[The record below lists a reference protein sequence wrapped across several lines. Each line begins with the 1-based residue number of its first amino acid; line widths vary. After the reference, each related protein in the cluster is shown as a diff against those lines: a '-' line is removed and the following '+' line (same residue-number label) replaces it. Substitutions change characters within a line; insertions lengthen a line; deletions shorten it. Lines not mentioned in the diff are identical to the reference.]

1 MNNEMGK
8 TSKKEEIYSRIFEIE
23 SSLHNVQDV
32 DVLLEIILTE
42 ARKVVSAD
50 AGSIYVVDGDS
61 LSIRYSQNDTLKKK
75 LPKGEKLP
83 YVFFSFPINSKS
95 ISGYVALTGSMVNEP
110 NVYNIDESK
119 PYTFGKETDKKTGYK
134 TVSNLTIP
142 LNAPNGTLL
151 GVLQMLNALD
161 ENGNIR
167 EFSSDDEVYLKHFA
181 YSAGIALERSYLTR
195 AMIMRM
201 IKISEMRDPR
211 ETGAHANR
219 VASYSVE
226 IYDRYAFHKNIPEK
240 ERIKYRDS
248 LRVASMLHD
257 VGKVSIP
264 DAILK
269 KNGRLTDEEFKVMQ
283 THTWRGAALFK
294 PITSFVDEVAVEI
307 ALRHHENWDGSGY
320 PGFINKETGEAEK
333 LDLVTGKNQGLK
345 GEEIPLPARIVSIA
359 DVYDALSSRRI
370 YKEAWEE
377 NEVLDEI
384 KKCSG
389 TKFDPELVSYFF
401 EVLPNIQAIKHL
413 FSD

>member
-1 MNNEMGK
+1 MSK
-8 TSKKEEIYSRIFEIE
+8 RQSKKEEIYSHIFEIE

-42 ARKVVSAD
+42 ARRVVSAD
-50 AGSIYVVDGDS
+50 AGSIYVVDGNN

-75 LPKGEKLP
+75 LPKGQKLP
-83 YVFFSFPINSKS
+83 YTFFSFPINSKT
-95 ISGYVALTGSMVNEP
+95 ISGYVALTGSMVNEA
-110 NVYNIDESK
+110 NVYNIDEAK
-119 PYTFGKETDKKTGYK
+119 PYTFGKETDKATGYT

-161 ENGNIR
+161 KNGKIR
-167 EFSSDDEVYLKHFA
+167 EFSSDDETYLKHFA
-181 YSAGIALERSYLTR
+181 YSAGIALERGYLTR

-226 IYDRYAFHKNIPEK
+226 IYDRYAFHKNIPEN

-264 DAILK
+264 DSILK
-269 KNGRLTDEEFKVMQ
+269 KNGRLTNEEFDIMK

-320 PGFINKETGEAEK
+320 PGFINKETGEAER
-333 LDLVTGKNQGLK
+333 LDYGTGKNQGLR
-345 GEEIPLPARIVSIA
+345 GEEIPLSARIVSIA

-370 YKEAWEE
+370 YKEAWKEDDVL
-377 NEVLDEI
+377 NEI
-384 KKCSG
+384 RNSSG
-389 TKFDPELVSYFF
+389 TKFDPELVSCFF
-401 EVLPNIQAIKHL
+401 EVLPNIQAIKRL
-413 FSD
+413 FTE

>member
-1 MNNEMGK
+1 MSERL
-8 TSKKEEIYSRIFEIE
+8 TKKEEIYSRIFDIE

-50 AGSIYVVDGDS
+50 AGSIYVVEGSS
-61 LSIRYSQNDTLKKK
+61 LSIRYSQNDSLKKK
-75 LPKGEKLP
+75 LPNGEKLP
-83 YVFFSFPINSKS
+83 YIFFSFPIDSKT
-95 ISGYVALTGSMVNEP
+95 ISGYVALTGNMVNEP
-110 NVYNIDESK
+110 NVYNIDEAK
-119 PYTFGKETDKKTGYK
+119 PYTFGKETDKKTGYR

-142 LNAPNGTLL
+142 LNAPDGTLL

-167 EFSSDDEVYLKHFA
+167 EFSNDDETYLKHFA
-181 YSAGIALERSYLTR
+181 YNAGIALERSYLTR

-201 IKISEMRDPR
+201 IKISEMRDPK

-240 ERIKYRDS
+240 EKIKYRDS

-264 DAILK
+264 DSILK
-269 KNGRLTDEEFKVMQ
+269 KNGRLTDEEFNVMK

-294 PITSFVDEVAVEI
+294 PITSFVDEIAVEI

-320 PGFINKETGEAEK
+320 PGFINKETGEAER
-333 LDLVTGKNQGLK
+333 LDYETGKNQGLK
-345 GEEIPLPARIVSIA
+345 GNEIPLAARIVSIA
-359 DVYDALSSRRI
+359 DVYDALSSSRT

-377 NEVLDEI
+377 GDVLNEI
-384 KKCSG
+384 RNSSG
-389 TKFDPELVSYFF
+389 IKFDPELVDCFF

-413 FSD
+413 FGG

>member
-1 MNNEMGK
+1 MSNQL
-8 TSKKEEIYSRIFEIE
+8 TKKEEIYSRIFDIE

-50 AGSIYVVDGDS
+50 AGSIYVAEGDR
-61 LSIRYSQNDTLKKK
+61 LSIRYSQNDSLKKN
-75 LPKGEKLP
+75 LPRGQKLP
-83 YVFFSFPINSKS
+83 YTFFSFPIDSKT

-110 NVYNIDESK
+110 NVYEIDEVK
-119 PYTFGKETDKKTGYK
+119 PYTFGKETDKMTGYK

-167 EFSSDDEVYLKHFA
+167 EFSADDETYLKHFA
-181 YSAGIALERSYLTR
+181 YNAGIALERSYLTR

-201 IKISEMRDPR
+201 IKISEMRDPK

-226 IYDRYAFHKNIPEK
+226 IYDRYAFHKNVPEA

-264 DAILK
+264 DSILK
-269 KNGRLTDEEFKVMQ
+269 KNGRLTDEEFSLMK
-283 THTWRGAALFK
+283 THTWKGAALFK
-294 PITSFVDEVAVEI
+294 PIMSFVDEIAVEI

-320 PGFINKETGEAEK
+320 PGFINKETGEAER
-333 LDLVTGKNQGLK
+333 LDYSTHKNQGLK
-345 GEEIPLPARIVSIA
+345 GEEIPLSARIVSIA
-359 DVYDALSSRRI
+359 DVYDALSSNRI
-370 YKEAWEE
+370 YKEAWKEE
-377 NEVLDEI
+377 DVLNEI
-384 KKCSG
+384 RACSG
-389 TKFDPELVSYFF
+389 TKFDPELVEYFF
-401 EVLPNIQAIKHL
+401 EALPNIQAIKNL
-413 FSD
+413 FTE

>member
-1 MNNEMGK
+1 M
-8 TSKKEEIYSRIFEIE
+8 SKKEEVLLKIFDIE

-50 AGSIYVVDGDS
+50 AGSIYIVDGNS
-61 LSIRYSQNDTLKKK
+61 LSIRYSQNDTLKNK
-75 LPKGEKLP
+75 LPEGQKLP
-83 YVFFSFPINSKS
+83 YTFFSFPINSKT
-95 ISGYVALTGSMVNEP
+95 ISGYVALTGTIVNEP
-110 NVYNIDESK
+110 NVYEIDEEK
-119 PYTFGKETDKKTGYK
+119 PYTFGKETDKTTGYK

-161 ENGNIR
+161 EDGNIR
-167 EFSSDDEVYLKHFA
+167 EFSSDDESYLKHFA
-181 YSAGIALERSYLTR
+181 YNAGIALERGYLTR

-201 IKISEMRDPR
+201 IKISEMRDPK

-226 IYDRYAFHKNIPEK
+226 IYDRYAFHKNISEK
-240 ERIKYRDS
+240 TRTKYRDS
-248 LRVASMLHD
+248 LRVAAMLHD

-264 DAILK
+264 DSILK

-294 PITSFVDEVAVEI
+294 PITSFVDEIAVEI

-320 PGFINKETGEAEK
+320 PGFINKETAEAER
-333 LDLVTGKNQGLK
+333 LDYATGKNQGLK
-345 GEEIPLPARIVSIA
+345 GDEIPLSARIVSIA

-370 YKEAWEE
+370 YKDAWEE
-377 NEVLDEI
+377 DEVLNEI
-384 KKCSG
+384 KNSSG
-389 TKFDPELVSYFF
+389 KKFDPELVDYFF
-401 EVLPNIQAIKHL
+401 EALPNIQAIKNL
-413 FSD
+413 FTE

>member
-1 MNNEMGK
+1 MNK
-8 TSKKEEIYSRIFEIE
+8 HPSKEEILLRIFEIE

-50 AGSIYVVDGDS
+50 AGSIYVVEGNS
-61 LSIRYSQNDTLKKK
+61 LAIRHSQNDTLKSR
-75 LPKGEKLP
+75 LPKGQKLP
-83 YVFFSFPINSKS
+83 YTFFSFPISSKT
-95 ISGYVALTGSMVNEP
+95 ISGYVALTGKSVNEA
-110 NVYNIDESK
+110 NVYEIDETK
-119 PYTFGKETDKKTGYK
+119 PYTFGKETDKATGYR

-161 ENGNIR
+161 EDGNIR

-181 YSAGIALERSYLTR
+181 YNAGIALERGYLTR

-201 IKISEMRDPR
+201 IKISEMRDPK

-226 IYDRYAFHKNIPEK
+226 IYDRYAFHRNISET
-240 ERIKYRDS
+240 ERTKYRDS

-264 DAILK
+264 DSILK
-269 KNGRLTDEEFKVMQ
+269 KNGRLTDEEFKFMQ

-294 PITSFVDEVAVEI
+294 PITSFVDEIAVEI

-320 PGFINKETGEAEK
+320 PGFINKETGEAER
-333 LDLVTGKNQGLK
+333 LDYATGKNQGLK
-345 GEEIPLPARIVSIA
+345 GDEIPLSARIVSIA

-370 YKEAWEE
+370 YKDAWEE
-377 NEVLDEI
+377 DEVLNEI
-384 KKCSG
+384 KNSSG
-389 TKFDPELVSYFF
+389 KKFDPELVDYFF
-401 EVLPNIQAIKHL
+401 EALPNIQAIKNL
-413 FSD
+413 FTE

>member
-1 MNNEMGK
+1 MNKEIDRL
-8 TSKKEEIYSRIFEIE
+8 SKKEEILLRIFEIE

-50 AGSIYVVDGDS
+50 AGSIYVVEGSS
-61 LSIRYSQNDTLKKK
+61 LSIRYSQNDSLKNK
-75 LPKGEKLP
+75 LPKGQKLP
-83 YVFFSFPINSKS
+83 YTFFSFPINSRT

-110 NVYNIDESK
+110 DVYNIDEAK
-119 PYTFGKETDKKTGYK
+119 PYSFGKETDKTTGYR

-161 ENGNIR
+161 EDGNIR
-167 EFSSDDEVYLKHFA
+167 EFSSDDEIYLKHFA
-181 YSAGIALERSYLTR
+181 CNAGIALERGYLTR
-195 AMIMRM
+195 AMIMKM
-201 IKISEMRDPR
+201 IRISEMRDPR

-226 IYDRYAFHKNIPEK
+226 IYDRYAFHKNIPDK

-264 DAILK
+264 DSILK
-269 KNGRLTDEEFKVMQ
+269 KNGQLTDEEFNLMK

-294 PITSFVDEVAVEI
+294 PITSFVDEIAVEI

-320 PGFINKETGEAEK
+320 PGFINKDTGEAER
-333 LDLVTGKNQGLK
+333 LDHTTGRNQGLK
-345 GEEIPLPARIVSIA
+345 GEEIPLAARIVSIA

-370 YKEAWEE
+370 YKEAWAEDD
-377 NEVLDEI
+377 VLNEI
-384 KKCSG
+384 KKSSG

-401 EVLPNIQAIKHL
+401 EALPNIQAIKHL
-413 FSD
+413 FTE

>member
-1 MNNEMGK
+1 MNNEICK
-8 TSKKEEIYSRIFEIE
+8 TRKKEEICSRIFEIE

>member
-1 MNNEMGK
+1 MNKQPG
-8 TSKKEEIYSRIFEIE
+8 KKEEIYSRIFDIE

-50 AGSIYVVDGDS
+50 AGSIYVAEGDR
-61 LSIRYSQNDTLKKK
+61 LSIRYSQNDSLKKN
-75 LPKGEKLP
+75 LPRGQKLP
-83 YVFFSFPINSKS
+83 YTFFSFPIDSKT

-110 NVYNIDESK
+110 NVYEIDKVK
-119 PYTFGKETDKKTGYK
+119 PYTFGKETDKMTGYK

-167 EFSSDDEVYLKHFA
+167 EFSSDDETYLKHFA
-181 YSAGIALERSYLTR
+181 YNAGIALERGYLTR

-201 IKISEMRDPR
+201 IKISEMRDPK

-226 IYDRYAFHKNIPEK
+226 IYDRYAFHKNVPEA

-264 DAILK
+264 DSILK
-269 KNGRLTDEEFKVMQ
+269 KNGRLTDEEFNLMK
-283 THTWRGAALFK
+283 THTWKGAALFK
-294 PITSFVDEVAVEI
+294 PIMSFVDEIAVEI

-320 PGFINKETGEAEK
+320 PGFINKETGEAER
-333 LDLVTGKNQGLK
+333 LDYSTHKNQGLK
-345 GEEIPLPARIVSIA
+345 GEEIPLSARIVSIA
-359 DVYDALSSRRI
+359 DVYDALSSNRI

-377 NEVLDEI
+377 EDVLNEI
-384 KKCSG
+384 RACSG
-389 TKFDPELVSYFF
+389 TKFDPELVEYFF
-401 EVLPNIQAIKHL
+401 EALPNIQAIKNL
-413 FSD
+413 FTE

>member
-1 MNNEMGK
+1 MNSK
-8 TSKKEEIYSRIFEIE
+8 TNKVSKKEEILLRIFDIE

-50 AGSIYVVDGDS
+50 AGSIYVVEGNS
-61 LSIRYSQNDTLKKK
+61 LSIRYGQNDTLKKR
-75 LPKGEKLP
+75 LPKGQKLP
-83 YVFFSFPINSKS
+83 YTFFSFPINSKT
-95 ISGYVALTGSMVNEP
+95 ISGYVALTGATVNEP
-110 NVYNIDESK
+110 NVYEIDESK
-119 PYTFGKETDKKTGYK
+119 PYTFGKETDKRTGYK

-161 ENGNIR
+161 EKGNIR
-167 EFSSDDEVYLKHFA
+167 EFSSDDETYLKHFA
-181 YSAGIALERSYLTR
+181 YNAGIALERGYLTR

-226 IYDRYAFHKNIPEK
+226 IYDRYAFHKNMPED

-264 DAILK
+264 DSILK
-269 KNGRLTDEEFKVMQ
+269 KNGRLTDEEFEVMK

-333 LDLVTGKNQGLK
+333 LDYTTGKNQGLK
-345 GEEIPLPARIVSIA
+345 GEEIPLAARIVSIA
-359 DVYDALSSRRI
+359 DVYDALSSRRT

-377 NEVLDEI
+377 NDVLEEI

-389 TKFDPELVSYFF
+389 TKFDPELVSCFF
-401 EVLPNIQAIKHL
+401 EALPNIQAIKHL
-413 FSD
+413 FTE